1 MIDKS
6 TLAGSTLEILS
17 LLAVAFLLGYLLK
30 LLMGNKWKTLFK
42 SREEENLRLTNEL
55 ASNNSKIKSLE
66 DSNNF
71 LRSEL
76 EKSKRAKPLSAPVRP
91 VLSSPSSNGNIAAKS
106 KTPAISLP
114 EKKVVAQPLKSSTNS
129 AIKKT
134 SPKPAVKKATKPKI
148 AAKTTAKAKAP
159 AKKAAPKKSNRKD
172 DLKKIEGIGPKIEQ
186 IFNKAGLKS
195 FDDVAGSTP
204 TKLKKILSEAGSR
217 YKMHDPK
224 TWPRQAKLASSGNWK
239 RLKTLQDSLKGG
251 RA

>member
-1 MIDKS
+1 MIDQS

-30 LLMGNKWKTLFK
+30 LLMGNKWKSLYK
-42 SREEENLRLTNEL
+42 SQEEENLKLTNVC

-76 EKSKRAKPLSAPVRP
+76 EKSKKTKPAFTAPIAPKVNTP
-91 VLSSPSSNGNIAAKS
+91 ASTSNGKVEVKAPQTIAKVKA
-106 KTPAISLP
+106 PAVSVP
-114 EKKVVAQPLKSSTNS
+114 DKKVVTQTLKSSTNS
-129 AIKKT
+129 SIKKT
-134 SPKPAVKKATKPKI
+134 SSKTAASKASAKP
-148 AAKTTAKAKAP
+148 
-159 AKKAAPKKSNRKD
+159 KAAPKKSTKKD

-195 FDDVAGSTP
+195 FEDVAGSTP
-204 TKLKKILSEAGSR
+204 TKLKKILSEAGPR